1 MNKDEHVKMWEN
13 AAKRANDAELARLQR
28 KSGLDL
34 GVRGTH
40 REGQGVTPEGEAAQQ
55 RRMRAQEKNQ
65 EELDKKKK

>member
-28 KSGLDL
+28 KSGVDL

-65 EELDKKKK
+65 EELNKKKK

>member
-34 GVRGTH
+34 GIRGTH

>member
-40 REGQGVTPEGEAAQQ
+40 REGQGVTPAGEAAQQ
-55 RRMRAQEKNQ
+55 KRMRDQEISQEKLNR
-65 EELDKKKK
+65 KNK